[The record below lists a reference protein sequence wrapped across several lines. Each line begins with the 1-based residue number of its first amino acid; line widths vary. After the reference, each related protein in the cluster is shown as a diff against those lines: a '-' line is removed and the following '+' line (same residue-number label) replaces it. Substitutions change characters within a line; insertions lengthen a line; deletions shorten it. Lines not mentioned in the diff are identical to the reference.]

1 MRLQSEA
8 VKPERGRGKA
18 EASAVVVCVMDCGPP
33 YLEHEPFLTS
43 FLSLKNPQ
51 TSLLWWLLGEDV
63 SGLLPV

>member
-18 EASAVVVCVMDCGPP
+18 EASAVVVCVTDRGSP

-43 FLSLKNPQ
+43 FLSLENPQ
-51 TSLLWWLLGEDV
+51 TSLLW
-63 SGLLPV
+63 